1 MIGKGNRDAQR
12 VNRPIGIICLAF
24 SIIFFIIAALF
35 IHLFIAMSPL
45 EIIAVIISVIGV
57 TLTVKRNMWCW
68 WFNFAAFV
76 LYAYLFYEFK
86 LYGETI
92 LQFFFIVVNFYGFY
106 HWFKGKQQDHEIRI
120 EPIAQ
125 KTVIFQML
133 LAALGGLIFGLTLKH
148 FTDAAVPML
157 DSQLAAF
164 SLLATYWTSRKH
176 IATWVLWIVVDIVY
190 VGMFIYK
197 DLFLTAGLYAAF
209 VGFAAFG
216 WWQWEQ
222 VKKKQAHSHFKGV

>member
-1 MIGKGNRDAQR
+1 MIGKWKRDAQR
-12 VNRPIGIICLAF
+12 VNRRIGIIYLAF
-24 SIIFFIIAALF
+24 SAIFFIIAALF

-125 KTVIFQML
+125 KTVIFQIL

-209 VGFAAFG
+209 VGLAAFG

-222 VKKKQAHSHFKGV
+222 VKKKQVHSHFKGV

>member
-1 MIGKGNRDAQR
+1 MIGEGNRGAQR
-12 VNRPIGIICLAF
+12 VNRRIGIICLAF

-35 IHLFIAMSPL
+35 IRLFIAMSPL

-120 EPIAQ
+120 EPIAK

-209 VGFAAFG
+209 VGLAAFG

>member
-1 MIGKGNRDAQR
+1 
-12 VNRPIGIICLAF
+12 
-24 SIIFFIIAALF
+24 
-35 IHLFIAMSPL
+35 MSPL
-45 EIIAVIISVIGV
+45 EIIAVIISIIGV
-57 TLTVKRNMWCW
+57 TLTIRRNMWCW
-68 WFNFAAFV
+68 WFNFVAFV

-92 LQFFFIVVNFYGFY
+92 LQFFFMGMNFYGFY
-106 HWFKGKQQDHEIRI
+106 YWFKGKQQDHEIRI
-120 EPIAQ
+120 EPIAS
-125 KTVIFQML
+125 KTVMLQMGF
-133 LAALGGLIFGLTLKH
+133 AAIGGLIFGLILKH

-176 IATWVLWIVVDIVY
+176 IATWVLWVFVDIVY

-197 DLFLTAGLYAAF
+197 DLFLTAGLYTAF
-209 VGFAAFG
+209 VALAAFG
-216 WWQWEQ
+216 WWQWQQ